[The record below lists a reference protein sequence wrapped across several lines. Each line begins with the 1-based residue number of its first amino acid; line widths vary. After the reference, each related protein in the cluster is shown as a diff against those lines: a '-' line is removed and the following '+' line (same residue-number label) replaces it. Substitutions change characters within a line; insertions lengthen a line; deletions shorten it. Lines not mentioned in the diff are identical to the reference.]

1 MQFHLKLIKNDRQR
15 WIIHF
20 WYGKNFFC
28 QFGLESIIW
37 NVFNI
42 PIWFLEVSGS
52 IWVIYSSFCRPYPKK
67 ADFGENWK
75 FKFFQIFTFKMA
87 LMGSHDK
94 NYKFFMIFG
103 PLAWLV
109 RLREAFNRL
118 CYDFQGGGY
127 LGGIDKL
134 NFWFLAK
141 IHKII

>member
-1 MQFHLKLIKNDRQR
+1 
-15 WIIHF
+15 
-20 WYGKNFFC
+20 
-28 QFGLESIIW
+28 
-37 NVFNI
+37 
-42 PIWFLEVSGS
+42 
-52 IWVIYSSFCRPYPKK
+52 
-67 ADFGENWK
+67 
-75 FKFFQIFTFKMA
+75 MA

-94 NYKFFMIFG
+94 IYKFFMIFG

-134 NFWFLAK
+134 NFQILAK